1 MARAAAWRRFRQIQ
15 ASTCFTASLIYAWAG
30 VHAWRV
36 LPGSTRLKCAAILIF
51 PAIYLVAALI
61 LPLTI
66 APLRRVLKRYVW
78 MSFTAGFGQTPMSV
92 LGGLSV
98 LAAAAG
104 FIGVQIA
111 DVAHGGRYPMGVFAG
126 YGAGIGILIAQSLLT
141 RALEREADV
150 QAVIET

>member
-1 MARAAAWRRFRQIQ
+1 MQ
-15 ASTCFTASLIYAWAG
+15 ASACLTASLIYAWAG

-61 LPLTI
+61 LPLSI
-66 APLRRVLKRYVW
+66 APLRRLLKRYVW
-78 MSFTAGFGQTPMSV
+78 MSFAAGFGQTPLSV
-92 LGGLSV
+92 LVGLGV

-104 FIGVQIA
+104 CIAFQIA

-141 RALEREADV
+141 GALELEAEV
-150 QAVIET
+150 QAVIES

>member
-1 MARAAAWRRFRQIQ
+1 MQ
-15 ASTCFTASLIYAWAG
+15 ASACLTASLIYAWAG

-36 LPGSTRLKCAAILIF
+36 LPGSMRLKSAAILIF

-61 LPLTI
+61 LPLAI

-92 LGGLSV
+92 LAGLGV

-104 FIGVQIA
+104 FIAFQIG
-111 DVAHGGRYPMGVFAG
+111 DVAQGGRYPMGVFAG
-126 YGAGIGILIAQSLLT
+126 YGAGIGILLAQSRLT
-141 RALEREADV
+141 GDLEREADV
-150 QAVIET
+150 QAAIEA